1 MPAWDRGV
9 LLQVVLFG
17 WVDCWN
23 KTLSGYV
30 RLVDCRCGGVLGMGR
45 QSSVAPTDVTTVLGI
60 STTWVISGLPLAS
73 GRLRLDWVPTAKWS
87 AIHEVVWTVQQ
98 SLG

>member
-1 MPAWDRGV
+1 MPAWNRGV

-45 QSSVAPTDVTTVLGI
+45 QSSVAPTDVTTRGNLHDVGDI
-60 STTWVISGLPLAS
+60 WAAFSFWKAAT
-73 GRLRLDWVPTAKWS
+73 
-87 AIHEVVWTVQQ
+87 
-98 SLG
+98 